1 MTKMKVKSI
10 LVSQPQPATDS
21 SPYHELSKR
30 NKIKVD
36 FRSFIKV
43 EGVDA
48 RDVRSQKIDFSK
60 YTAIIFTSKNVIDH
74 YFRLAEEMRFQVP
87 DDMKY
92 FCQSEAIA
100 FYLQKYIVYRK
111 RKIYI
116 GEKEINDL
124 TPYLKKHKDEKYL
137 LPSSDV
143 LNPDVP
149 NFLNEMNL
157 NWERG
162 ILCRTVSSDLS
173 DLTEVKY
180 DILVFFT
187 PSGIKSL
194 FENFPTFKQD
204 NTRIAVF
211 GKTTVQA
218 AKELGLRI
226 DIEVP
231 TPETPSMTMALEK
244 YVKEA
249 NKK

>member
-1 MTKMKVKSI
+1 MKQMKVKSI
-10 LVSQPQPATDS
+10 LVSQPQPANDS
-21 SPYHELSKR
+21 SPYHDLGKK
-30 NKIKVD
+30 NKIKID

-48 RDVRSQKIDFSK
+48 RDVRQQKIDFSK
-60 YTAIIFTSKNVIDH
+60 FSAVIFTSRNVIDH

-87 DDMKY
+87 DNMKY

-116 GEKEINDL
+116 GEKEISDL
-124 TPYLKKHKDEKYL
+124 ASFFKKHKDEKFL

-149 NFLNEMNL
+149 QFLDEAGIS
-157 NWERG
+157 WERA

-173 DLTEVKY
+173 DLKDVKY

-194 FENFPTFKQD
+194 FENFPHFKQD

-231 TPETPSMTMALEK
+231 TPEMPSMTMALDK

>member
-1 MTKMKVKSI
+1 MKVKSI
-10 LVSQPQPATDS
+10 LVSQPKPANDS

-30 NKIKVD
+30 NKIKID
-36 FRSFIKV
+36 FRSFINV

-48 RDVRSQKIDFSK
+48 RDVRHQKIDFSK
-60 YTAIIFTSKNVIDH
+60 FTAVIFTSRNVIDH

-111 RKIYI
+111 RKTYI
-116 GEKEINDL
+116 GERDIADL
-124 TPYLKKHKDEKYL
+124 APYFKKHKEEKFL

-143 LNPDVP
+143 LKPDVP
-149 NFLNEMNL
+149 QFLNEMGV
-157 NWERG
+157 NWERA

-173 DLTEVKY
+173 DLEDVKY

-194 FENFPTFKQD
+194 FENFPHFRQD
-204 NTRIAVF
+204 DTRIAVF

-218 AKELGLRI
+218 AQEMGLRI

-231 TPETPSMTMALEK
+231 TPETPSMTMALER
-244 YVKEA
+244 YLKEA

>member
-1 MTKMKVKSI
+1 MKIKSI
-10 LVSQPQPATDS
+10 LVSQPQPANDS
-21 SPYHELSKR
+21 SPYHDLSKK
-30 NKIKVD
+30 NKIKID
-36 FRSFIKV
+36 FRSFIQV

-48 RDVRSQKIDFSK
+48 KDVRQQKIDFSK
-60 YTAIIFTSKNVIDH
+60 FTAVIFTSRNVIDH

-116 GEKEINDL
+116 GEKEISDL
-124 TPYLKKHKDEKYL
+124 AAYFKKHKDEKFL

-143 LNPDVP
+143 LKPDVP
-149 NFLNEMNL
+149 QFLDEAGI
-157 NWERG
+157 NWERA

-173 DLTEVKY
+173 DLKDVKY

-194 FENFPTFKQD
+194 FENFPHFKQET
-204 NTRIAVF
+204 TRIAVF

>member
-1 MTKMKVKSI
+1 MKVKSI
-10 LVSQPQPATDS
+10 LVSQPQPNES
-21 SPYHELSKR
+21 SPYHDLGKR

-36 FRSFIKV
+36 FRSFIQI
-43 EGVDA
+43 EGADA
-48 RDVRSQKIDFSK
+48 RDVRQQKIDFSK
-60 YTAIIFTSKNVIDH
+60 FTAVVFTSRNVIDH

-100 FYLQKYIVYRK
+100 FYLQKYIVFRK
-111 RKIYI
+111 RKTYI
-116 GEKEINDL
+116 GERDIQDL
-124 TPYLKKHKDEKYL
+124 APYMKKFKDEKYL

-143 LNPDVP
+143 LNPEVP
-149 NFLNEMNL
+149 KFLDEMGVD
-157 NWERG
+157 WERG
-162 ILCRTVSSDLS
+162 VLCRTVSSDLS
-173 DLTEVKY
+173 DLDDVKY

-194 FENFPTFKQD
+194 FENFPKFVQGE
-204 NTRIAVF
+204 TRIAVY

-218 AKELGLRI
+218 ANELGLRI

-231 TPETPSMTMALEK
+231 TPETPSMAMALEK
-244 YVKEA
+244 YVTEA

>member
-1 MTKMKVKSI
+1 MKVKSI
-10 LVSQPQPATDS
+10 LVSQPQPNES
-21 SPYHELSKR
+21 SPYHDLGKR

-36 FRSFIKV
+36 FRSFIHI

-48 RDVRSQKIDFSK
+48 RDVRQQKIDFSK
-60 YTAIIFTSKNVIDH
+60 FTAVVFTSRNVIDH

-100 FYLQKYIVYRK
+100 FYLQKYIVFRK
-111 RKIYI
+111 RKTYI
-116 GEKEINDL
+116 GERDIQDL
-124 TPYLKKHKDEKYL
+124 APFLKKFKDEKFL

-143 LNPDVP
+143 LNPEVP
-149 NFLNEMNL
+149 KFLDEMGVD
-157 NWERG
+157 WERG
-162 ILCRTVSSDLS
+162 ILCRTVASDLS
-173 DLTEVKY
+173 DLDDVKY

-194 FENFPTFKQD
+194 FENFPNFKQD
-204 NTRIAVF
+204 ETRIAVY

-231 TPETPSMTMALEK
+231 TPQTPSMAMALEK
-244 YVKEA
+244 YVTEA

>member
-1 MTKMKVKSI
+1 MKVKSI
-10 LVSQPQPATDS
+10 LVSQPQPANDS
-21 SPYHELSKR
+21 SPYHDLGKK
-30 NKIKVD
+30 NKIKID

-48 RDVRSQKIDFSK
+48 RDVRQQKIDFSK
-60 YTAIIFTSKNVIDH
+60 FSAVIFTSRNVIDH

-87 DDMKY
+87 DNMKY

-116 GEKEINDL
+116 GEKEISDL
-124 TPYLKKHKDEKYL
+124 ASFFKKHKDEKFL

-149 NFLNEMNL
+149 QFLDEAGIS
-157 NWERG
+157 WERA

-173 DLTEVKY
+173 DLKDVKY

-194 FENFPTFKQD
+194 FENFPHFKQD

-231 TPETPSMTMALEK
+231 TPEMPSMTMALDK

>member
-1 MTKMKVKSI
+1 MKVKSI
-10 LVSQPQPATDS
+10 LVSQPQPPNDS
-21 SPYHELSKR
+21 SPYHELGKR
-30 NKIKVD
+30 NKIKID
-36 FRSFIKV
+36 FRSFIQV

-48 RDVRSQKIDFSK
+48 RDVRQQKIDFSK
-60 YTAIIFTSKNVIDH
+60 FTAVIFTSKNVIDH

-111 RKIYI
+111 RKTYI
-116 GEKEINDL
+116 GEKEIQDL
-124 TPYLKKHKDEKYL
+124 AHLIKKHKDEKFL

-143 LNPDVP
+143 LKPEVP
-149 NFLNEMNL
+149 AFLDEMGI
-157 NWERG
+157 NWEKG
-162 ILCRTVSSDLS
+162 IVCRTVSSDLS
-173 DLTEVKY
+173 DLEDVKY

-194 FENFPTFKQD
+194 FENFPTFVQD

-211 GKTTVQA
+211 GKHTVQA
-218 AKELGLRI
+218 AKDLGLRI

-231 TPETPSMTMALEK
+231 TPEIPSMTMALEK

>member
-1 MTKMKVKSI
+1 MKQMKVKSI
-10 LVSQPQPATDS
+10 LISQPQPANDS
-21 SPYHELSKR
+21 SPFHDLGKK
-30 NKIKVD
+30 NKIKID

-48 RDVRSQKIDFSK
+48 RDVRQQKIDFSK
-60 YTAIIFTSKNVIDH
+60 FSAVIFTSRNVIDH

-116 GEKEINDL
+116 GEKEISDL
-124 TPYLKKHKDEKYL
+124 ASFFKKHKDEKFL

-149 NFLNEMNL
+149 QFLDEAGIS
-157 NWERG
+157 WERA
-162 ILCRTVSSDLS
+162 ILCRTVSNDLS
-173 DLTEVKY
+173 DLKEVKY

-187 PSGIKSL
+187 PSGVKSL
-194 FENFPTFKQD
+194 FENFPHFKQD

-231 TPETPSMTMALEK
+231 TPETPSMTMALDK

>member
-1 MTKMKVKSI
+1 MKVKSI
-10 LVSQPQPATDS
+10 LVSQPQPVNDS
-21 SPYHELSKR
+21 SPYHELGKR
-30 NKIKVD
+30 NKIKID

-48 RDVRSQKIDFSK
+48 RDVRSQKIDFSN

-74 YFRLAEEMRFQVP
+74 FFRLAEEMRFQVP

-92 FCQSEAIA
+92 FCQTEAIA

-111 RKIYI
+111 RKTYI
-116 GEKEINDL
+116 GEKDIQDL
-124 TPYLKKHKDEKYL
+124 APYIKKHKDEKFL

-149 NFLNEMNL
+149 NFLNDMGI

-173 DLTEVKY
+173 DLEDVKY

-194 FENFPTFKQD
+194 FENFPGFVQD
-204 NTRIAVF
+204 QTRIAVF

-218 AKELGLRI
+218 AKEMGLRI

-244 YVKEA
+244 YVKEV

>member
-1 MTKMKVKSI
+1 MKMKVRSI
-10 LVSQPQPATDS
+10 LVSQPQPANDS
-21 SPYHELSKR
+21 SPYFDLSKR
-30 NKIKVD
+30 NKIKID
-36 FRSFIKV
+36 FRSFIQV

-48 RDVRSQKIDFSK
+48 KDVRQQKIDFSK
-60 YTAIIFTSKNVIDH
+60 FTAVIFTSRNVIDH

-111 RKIYI
+111 RKTYI
-116 GEKEINDL
+116 GEKEIQDL
-124 TPYLKKHKDEKYL
+124 APFIKKHKDEKFL
-137 LPSSDV
+137 LPSSDI
-143 LNPDVP
+143 LKPDVP
-149 NFLNEMNL
+149 EFLNQMGI

-173 DLTEVKY
+173 DLEDVKY

-194 FENFPTFKQD
+194 FENFPQFKQD

-218 AKELGLRI
+218 AKEMGLRI

>member
-1 MTKMKVKSI
+1 MKQMKVKSI
-10 LVSQPQPATDS
+10 LVSQPQPVNDS
-21 SPYHELSKR
+21 SPYHDLGKK
-30 NKIKVD
+30 NKIKID
-36 FRSFIKV
+36 FRSFIQV

-48 RDVRSQKIDFSK
+48 RDVRQQKIDFSK
-60 YTAIIFTSKNVIDH
+60 FTAVIFTSRNVIDH

-116 GEKEINDL
+116 GEKEIQDL
-124 TPYLKKHKDEKYL
+124 APYFKKHKDEKFL

-143 LNPDVP
+143 LKPDVP
-149 NFLNEMNL
+149 QFLDETGIS
-157 NWERG
+157 WERS

-173 DLTEVKY
+173 DLKDVKY

-187 PSGIKSL
+187 PSGIRSL
-194 FENFPTFKQD
+194 FENFPHFTQE

-231 TPETPSMTMALEK
+231 TPEMPSMTMALEK